1 MNNPHFD
8 IYWTYKAK
16 DDLKDIYFSLKKNIS
31 KESAQEIREELY
43 SSLSRIIFA
52 EQFQIDEY
60 RLDCRRIIVRNYK
73 LLYQFQDNSIFI
85 IRVFNTF
92 QNPLKSL
99 K

>member
-1 MNNPHFD
+1 MNYKVIWTAGAKKDLRKIMGNVSNKKFD
-8 IYWTYKAK
+8 E
-16 DDLKDIYFSLKKNIS
+16 IS
-31 KESAQEIREELY
+31 KSP
-43 SSLSRIIFA
+43 LSIIFLD
-52 EQFQIDEY
+52 QLQVDEY

>member
-1 MNNPHFD
+1 MNNPRFD

-43 SSLSRIIFA
+43 SSPSRITFA